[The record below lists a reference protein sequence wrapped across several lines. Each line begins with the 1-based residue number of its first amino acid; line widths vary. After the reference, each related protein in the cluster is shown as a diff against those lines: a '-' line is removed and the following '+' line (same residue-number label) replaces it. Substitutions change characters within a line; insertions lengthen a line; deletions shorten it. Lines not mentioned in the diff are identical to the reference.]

1 MDRAGVK
8 AALIV
13 QPKNHGFDHS
23 YMTSVIRRHP
33 SRFKGMLLAD
43 PRWDFGASHVTRLRL
58 RAHAARFRRFAG
70 VFAFQRGPSSGC
82 CRDPSDG
89 GRGVEQMEELVRNE
103 GYCGVRFHP
112 YIWPAGERMT
122 NAVGKALYK
131 KAGEL
136 GVPGECLH
144 PSVHLCARILARHRP
159 HRLVVASVPAVGH
172 MVMKGLLQHIDEI
185 EELIAFSPETTVVL
199 DHFAFCPMDE
209 PDHAAWDR
217 LVALARHPNVYIK
230 LSAFFRVTSAKHPYP
245 AAPAKIRQLV
255 DAFGA
260 QRLMWGTDWPWVT
273 EVRRPAH
280 RWRQME
286 TQRRAPARCTCDDHA
301 HSLPSRR
308 SAITQR
314 PGPC

>member
-1 MDRAGVK
+1 MSTGGLVDSHVHVWAPREGETEFPFGEGLVPPIDGHCERLLEDMDRAGVK

-43 PRWDFGASHVTRLRL
+43 P
-58 RAHAARFRRFAG
+58 
-70 VFAFQRGPSSGC
+70 
-82 CRDPSDG
+82 RDPSDG

-136 GVPGECLH
+136 GVP
-144 PSVHLCARILARHRP
+144 
-159 HRLVVASVPAVGH
+159 VGH

-273 EVRRPAH
+273 EECDYAKAWSLLTGQDESGKPILSEEERRWIASDTAAKVFNAPEWAL
-280 RWRQME
+280 E
-286 TQRRAPARCTCDDHA
+286 TGTV
-301 HSLPSRR
+301 S
-308 SAITQR
+308 
-314 PGPC
+314 GP